1 MEYQKIINLLG
12 NTPNQPTKFRTK
24 IGLKSMM
31 TNVERINSQIKDIV
45 KLNLK
50 LQW

>member
-1 MEYQKIINLLG
+1 MIECQKLINLLY

-24 IGLKSMM
+24 IGLKQIMM
-31 TNVERINSQIKDIV
+31 HVERITLIL

-50 LQW
+50 LKC